1 MRLEFYMNNLNQ
13 SDIKSICREF
23 FSASHGMLSWKWED
37 RFETALAQFD
47 ADKKE
52 RVRTILERYLRI
64 TWDSATIKKAPDA
77 VQEINSRFNGLTSGQ
92 ILFTSDPSLDDFIFC
107 AWWPWN
113 SGDTISIRIAPSCRK
128 LSNSEKAGQIAQFRG
143 WFGI

>member
-1 MRLEFYMNNLNQ
+1 MNNLNQ

-23 FSASHGMLSWKWED
+23 FSASQGVLSWQWED

-52 RVRTILERYLRI
+52 RVRTILERYMKI
-64 TWDSATIKKAPDA
+64 TWNSATIKKAPDA
-77 VQEINSRFNGLTSGQ
+77 VQDINSRFNGLMSGQ
-92 ILFTSDPSLDDFIFC
+92 ILFTSDPNLDDFIFC

-113 SGDTISIRIAPSCRK
+113 GGDTISIRVAPSCKK
-128 LSNSEKAGQIAQFRG
+128 LSDLEKAGRITLFRG